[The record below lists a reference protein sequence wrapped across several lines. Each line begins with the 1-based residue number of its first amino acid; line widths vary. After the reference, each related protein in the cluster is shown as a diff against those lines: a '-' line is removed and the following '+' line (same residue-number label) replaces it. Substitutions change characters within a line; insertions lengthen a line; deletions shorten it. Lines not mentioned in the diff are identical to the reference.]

1 MDFEKLIYLD
11 QIKFYQWSSKDTQ
24 FSVGQYEGFRLIFA

>member
-11 QIKFYQWSSKDTQ
+11 HIKFYQWSSKDN
-24 FSVGQYEGFRLIFA
+24 IFVLARMKALG